1 MEGILLGI
9 IGNIIRVYTIYR
21 GMEVLFDSK
30 KELRWHKISA
40 YFCFIL
46 FTSAGYYLVHQVYI
60 TFTLNIL
67 SLSIISLCYTG
78 TVLKKIVV
86 VTSIYVAAL
95 LAMIPMIIV
104 FLLAQKQIMNG
115 MVEGAIK

>member
-9 IGNIIRVYTIYR
+9 IGNIIRVYAIYR

-86 VTSIYVAAL
+86 V
-95 LAMIPMIIV
+95 
-104 FLLAQKQIMNG
+104 
-115 MVEGAIK
+115 